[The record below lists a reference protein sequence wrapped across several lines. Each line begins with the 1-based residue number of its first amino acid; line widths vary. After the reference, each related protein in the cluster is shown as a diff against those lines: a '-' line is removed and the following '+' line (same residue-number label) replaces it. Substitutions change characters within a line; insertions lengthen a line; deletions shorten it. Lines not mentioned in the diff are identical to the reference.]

1 MANKNANGEYA
12 ESMKRQ
18 ILTYLQGGGEL
29 TALKALK
36 MFNCLS
42 LNARVYELRR
52 EGYAI
57 SSQLIETETKKHV
70 AKYWLNK

>member
-1 MANKNANGEYA
+1 MANTNGNQGA
-12 ESMKRQ
+12 SMKRQ
-18 ILTYLQGGGEL
+18 ILAYLQSGGEL
-29 TALKALK
+29 TPLKALK

-42 LNARVYELRR
+42 LPARVYELRR
-52 EGYAI
+52 EGYSI